1 MTSPD
6 MLWSGWGLPERRVTL
21 DDKVR
26 ALLEQGLQVP
36 HRDTPAVAE
45 SDVQLPDTRLAG
57 ATLGALTA
65 VAGADHVRTDRASRL
80 RHAAGKSTTDLL
92 RLRAGVLE
100 AAPDAVLL
108 PADHDEVVAVLHAC
122 ASHRIAAVP
131 FGGGTSVVGG
141 VSPLRGGLVAVVALD
156 LRRLVRLVSV
166 DAESMTATLKGG
178 LMAPDAEKLLAAH
191 GLTIGHFP
199 QSFEHAS
206 IGGFAATRSAGQA
219 SSGYGRFDELI
230 VALKVATPVG
240 TLELGRAPASAAG
253 PDLRQLFIGSEG
265 ALGVITEVTLRVRPV
280 PAVQRDEAWVFGD
293 FASGEAALRELAQHD
308 ALPAV
313 TRLSDEAETAIN
325 AVVAGASGVS
335 GCLAI
340 TCYEGDADAVDA
352 RRLVATRILEG
363 AGGTPLD
370 SATGWRAGRY
380 EGPYLRDAILDVG
393 ALVETLETA
402 TSWSSVQPL
411 YGAVRE
417 AITAALTALGTPPL
431 VLCHISHVYPS
442 GASLYF
448 TVICAAAADPIAQ
461 WAAAKRAAGDAI
473 SAGGGT
479 ISHHHGVGADHRPWM
494 TAEIGDL
501 GVAVLRAVKATL
513 DPDGILN
520 PGKLIPDG
528 PMP

>member
-1 MTSPD
+1 

-26 ALLEQGLQVP
+26 ALLEQGLRVP

-45 SDVQLPDTRLAG
+45 ADVQLPSSRLTDA
-57 ATLGALTA
+57 ARDSLTA
-65 VAGADHVRTDRASRL
+65 VVGADNMHTDRASRL

-92 RLRAGVLE
+92 RMRSGSVE
-100 AAPDAVLL
+100 DAPDAVLL
-108 PADHDEVVAVLHAC
+108 PADHDEVVAVLREC
-122 ASHRIAAVP
+122 ASQRIAVVP

-141 VSPLRGGLVAVVALD
+141 VAPLRGGLVAVLALD
-156 LRRLVRLVSV
+156 LRRLATLVSV
-166 DAESMTATLKGG
+166 DAESMTATLQAG
-178 LMAPDAEKLLAAH
+178 LKAPEAERLLATH

-219 SSGYGRFDELI
+219 SSGYGRFDEMI
-230 VALKVATPVG
+230 VALKVATPIG
-240 TLELGRAPASAAG
+240 TLDLGRAPASAAG

-265 ALGVITEVTLRVRPV
+265 TLGVITEVTVQVRPV
-280 PAVQRDEAWVFGD
+280 PAVLRDEAWVFGD

-313 TRLSDEAETAIN
+313 TRLSDEAETAVNLAI
-325 AVVAGASGVS
+325 AGDAGVA

-352 RRLVATRILEG
+352 RHAAATRIL
-363 AGGTPLD
+363 AAKGGRQLD
-370 SATGWRAGRY
+370 NAIGWRAGRY
-380 EGPYLRDAILDVG
+380 HGPYLRDALLDVG
-393 ALVETLETA
+393 ALVETIETA
-402 TSWSSVQPL
+402 TRWSNVRPL
-411 YGAVRE
+411 YGAVRD

-448 TVICAAAADPIAQ
+448 TVICAAAPDPVGQ
-461 WAAAKRAAGDAI
+461 WAAAKRAASDAI

-501 GVAVLRAVKATL
+501 GVAVLRAVKATV

-520 PGKLIPDG
+520 PGKLVPEAS
-528 PMP
+528 MP

>member
-1 MTSPD
+1 

-36 HRDTPAVAE
+36 HRDTLAVAE
-45 SDVQLPDTRLAG
+45 EDVRLPDSRLAD
-57 ATLGALTA
+57 AARDSLIA
-65 VAGADHVRTDRASRL
+65 VVGADNVRVDRASRL
-80 RHAAGKSTTDLL
+80 RHCAGKSTTDLL
-92 RLRAGVLE
+92 RLRAGAIDE
-100 AAPDAVLL
+100 APDAVLF
-108 PADHDEVVAVLHAC
+108 PADHDEVVAVLRAC
-122 ASHRIAAVP
+122 GSHRIAVVP

-141 VSPLRGGLVAVVALD
+141 VSPLCGDLAAVVALD
-156 LRRLVRLVSV
+156 LRRLARLVSV
-166 DAESMTATLKGG
+166 DAESMTATLQAG
-178 LMAPDAEKLLAAH
+178 LKAPEAERLLEAQ

-253 PDLRQLFIGSEG
+253 PDLRQLFVGSEG
-265 ALGVITEVTLRVRPV
+265 TLGVITEVTLRVRPV
-280 PAVQRDEAWVFGD
+280 PAVQQDEAWVFAD
-293 FASGEAALRELAQHD
+293 FASGEVALRELAQHD

-325 AVVAGASGVS
+325 AAVAGESGVS
-335 GCLAI
+335 GCLAV
-340 TCYEGDADAVDA
+340 TCYEGDAEAVDTRRAAA
-352 RRLVATRILEG
+352 RRILQA

-370 SATGWRAGRY
+370 GAMGWRAGRY

-402 TSWSSVQPL
+402 TSWSNLRPL
-411 YGAVRE
+411 YGAVRD
-417 AITAALTALGTPPL
+417 AITAALTASGTPPV

-448 TVICAAAADPIAQ
+448 TVICAAAADPIGQ

-473 SAGGGT
+473 SAGAGT

-494 TAEIGDL
+494 TAEVGDL

-520 PGKLIPDG
+520 PGKLVP
-528 PMP
+528 

>member
-1 MTSPD
+1 MI
-6 MLWSGWGLPERRVTL
+6 WSGWGLPERRVTL
-21 DDKVR
+21 DDNVR
-26 ALLEQGLQVP
+26 ALLEQGLHVA
-36 HRDTPAVAE
+36 HRDTRAVAE
-45 SDVQLPDTRLAG
+45 SDVQLPASRLTDA
-57 ATLGALTA
+57 AHDSLAA
-65 VAGADHVRTDRASRL
+65 VVGADNMRTDRAGRL

-100 AAPDAVLL
+100 DAPDAVLL
-108 PADHDEVVAVLHAC
+108 PADHDEIVAVLRAC
-122 ASHRIAAVP
+122 ASHRIAVVP

-141 VSPLRGGLVAVVALD
+141 VSPLRGDLAAVVALD
-156 LRRLVRLVSV
+156 LRRLDRLVAV
-166 DAESMTATLKGG
+166 DAESLTATLQAGVQ
-178 LMAPDAEKLLAAH
+178 APEAERLLAAH

-219 SSGYGRFDELI
+219 SSGYGRFDELV

-265 ALGVITEVTLRVRPV
+265 TLGVITELTLRVRPV
-280 PAVQRDEAWVFGD
+280 PTVQRDEAWVFGD
-293 FASGEAALRELAQHD
+293 FASGEAALRELAQYD

-325 AVVAGASGVS
+325 AVVAGKSGVS

-340 TCYEGDADAVDA
+340 TCYEGDEDAVDA
-352 RRLVATRILEG
+352 RHAAATRILAR

-370 SATGWRAGRY
+370 DAMGWRAGRY
-380 EGPYLRDAILDVG
+380 EGPYLRDALLDVG

-402 TSWSSVQPL
+402 TVWSNVRPL
-411 YGAVRE
+411 YGAVRD
-417 AITAALTALGTPPL
+417 AITAALTTLGTPPL

-448 TVICAAAADPIAQ
+448 TVICAAAADPVGQ
-461 WAAAKRAAGDAI
+461 WATAKRAAGDAI
-473 SAGGGT
+473 SAGGAT

-494 TAEIGDL
+494 AAEIGDL

-520 PGKLIPDG
+520 PGKLLPDAG
-528 PMP
+528 P